1 MKNTAPPRAL
11 RGQGLTGAA
20 PPMPKGVIIS
30 VSGRGGCGRHA
41 PPPIGRD
48 RAGSRGAAAWG
59 KHEPDRAIGKPMQTR
74 PANTTRQPTKTE
86 RSDYRCAE
94 RSESPQRGVPD
105 GAPGS
110 TPGAG
115 ARQGQRGQQTR
126 TATTARQHPPTGTRC
141 TMRHHRRKCNLAT
154 AVKTDP
160 TQRTMFGGAAAHFA
174 TRRSVARAPEGKGRG
189 RRGAGGE

>member
-11 RGQGLTGAA
+11 RGQGSTGAA
-20 PPMPKGVIIS
+20 PPTAKGVIIS

-41 PPPIGRD
+41 PPPIGRYPS
-48 RAGSRGAAAWG
+48 GIRGAAAWG
-59 KHEPDRAIGKPMQTR
+59 KLEPDRAMGKPMQAR
-74 PANTTRQPTKTE
+74 HADTTRQPTKTE

-94 RSESPQRGVPD
+94 RSESPDRGVPN

-126 TATTARQHPPTGTRC
+126 TATTTREPPTTRTRC
-141 TMRHHRRKCNLAT
+141 TMRHHRRKSNSAT
-154 AVKTDP
+154 AGATDP
-160 TQRTMFGGAAAHFA
+160 TKRTMLGGAAAHFA
-174 TRRSVARAPEGKGRG
+174 TRRSVARAPEGMGRG
-189 RRGAGGE
+189 RRGEGGD

>member
-41 PPPIGRD
+41 PPQIGRD

-74 PANTTRQPTKTE
+74 HADTKRQPKETE
-86 RSDYRCAE
+86 RSDNRCAE
-94 RSESPQRGVPD
+94 RSERGDSPVPD
-105 GAPGS
+105 GAPRS
-110 TPGAG
+110 TRGAG
-115 ARQGQRGQQTR
+115 ARKGQRGQQTR
-126 TATTARQHPPTGTRC
+126 TATTAREPPTTGTRS
-141 TMRHHRRKCNLAT
+141 TTRHHRRKSNSAT

-160 TQRTMFGGAAAHFA
+160 TKRTKLGGAAAPDA
-174 TRRSVARAPEGKGRG
+174 TRRSAARAPEGTGRG
-189 RRGAGGE
+189 RRGEGGD

>member
-11 RGQGLTGAA
+11 RGQGSTGAA
-20 PPMPKGVIIS
+20 PPTAKGVIIS

-41 PPPIGRD
+41 PPPKGRY
-48 RAGSRGAAAWG
+48 RAGIRDADAWG
-59 KHEPDRAIGKPMQTR
+59 KLEPDRAMGKPMQTR
-74 PANTTRQPTKTE
+74 HADTTRQPRKTE

-94 RSESPQRGVPD
+94 RSERGDSPVPN

-115 ARQGQRGQQTR
+115 ARQGQRGRRTR
-126 TATTARQHPPTGTRC
+126 TAPTARARPANRKRC
-141 TMRHHRRKCNLAT
+141 TPRRHRSKSNSAT

-160 TQRTMFGGAAAHFA
+160 TQRTKIGGAAAHFA
-174 TRRSVARAPEGKGRG
+174 TRRSVARAPEGMGRG
-189 RRGAGGE
+189 RRGEGGE